1 LIQILQIGGKHLV
14 IGGVLVIGGYFAYK
28 HFKKPAVP
36 ALPGVLPT
44 GALLPGQ
51 LPGTVAGSPYPGQA
65 PVNPALYGGVY
76 PTSGVAPLGY
86 SQATSP
92 AYNPYA
98 QNLVQ
103 PNYGYPQVGQPATN
117 ITSQLP
123 VGVAGGAQPGMLMGF
138 AGYRR

>member
-1 LIQILQIGGKHLV
+1 MIQILQIGGKQLV

-36 ALPGVLPT
+36 AVPLTAYPPGT
-44 GALLPGQ
+44 LLPGQ
-51 LPGTVAGSPYPGQA
+51 LPTTVMGAPYPGQA

-76 PTSGVAPLGY
+76 PTTGVAPLGY

-103 PNYGYPQVGQPATN
+103 PNYAYPQQASN

-123 VGVAGGAQPGMLMGF
+123 AGVAGGAQPGMLMGF